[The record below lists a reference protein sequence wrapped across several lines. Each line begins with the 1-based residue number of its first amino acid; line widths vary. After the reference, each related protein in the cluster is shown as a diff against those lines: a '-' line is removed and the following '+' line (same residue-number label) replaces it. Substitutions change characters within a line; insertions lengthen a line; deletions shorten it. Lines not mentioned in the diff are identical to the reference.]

1 MQTTAYVRN
10 PFTSPTVRACD
21 PSINV
26 AATESC
32 ASSSASARAYPSN
45 PRRSPLTDL
54 PTFKQYRDG
63 STQETR
69 PGQSFTTFKW
79 ITGSNQQ
86 PLEHPHTVTDCAYFD
101 SMTLPTRLMAR
112 LEAEFGK
119 GPAMHF
125 AEDAA
130 RALDQNVGDKL
141 KLDAALQRLEN
152 ADAYCQKLHDDYQ
165 AFADRARVLLSA
177 FENAHPGQG
186 LPDSG
191 SNALS
196 GMIESVWPTL
206 RFKDHGEKSAWLSRV
221 TRDPKHFVAQS
232 YDVLDLGLAQA
243 GIAISLAKMDVHE
256 SIDLMRPAQREE
268 IYGLMRNTD
277 RAYTKTREA
286 FTDGSIP
293 VNPDLMKGHSLVATL
308 RDLPGDGESS
318 EGSVCGEIE
327 PAAPA
332 PARRPV
338 PPMGVPASSWRPTH
352 PVARR
357 PASQPGCCV
366 IS

>member
-10 PFTSPTVRACD
+10 PFTSPTLRACD

-26 AATESC
+26 VATEIG
-32 ASSSASARAYPSN
+32 ASSSASARDYPPN
-45 PRRSPLTDL
+45 PVPGGLTDL
-54 PTFKQYRDG
+54 PTFRRYRDG
-63 STQETR
+63 SIQETR

-79 ITGSNQQ
+79 IAGSDQQ
-86 PLEHPHTVTDCAYFD
+86 PLEHPHTVADCAYLN

-112 LEAEFGK
+112 LAADFGNA
-119 GPAMHF
+119 PAMHF
-125 AEDAA
+125 AEKAA
-130 RALDQNVGDKL
+130 RALNQNVEDKL

-152 ADAYCQKLHDDYQ
+152 ADACCQKLHEAYQ
-165 AFADRARVLLSA
+165 AFANRARVLLSE

-186 LPDSG
+186 LSASG

-196 GMIESVWPTL
+196 GIIESVWPTL
-206 RFKDHGEKSAWLSRV
+206 RFKDHGEKAAWLSRV
-221 TRDPKHFVAQS
+221 ARDPKHFVAQS

-243 GIAISLAKMDVHE
+243 GIAISLAKRDVHE
-256 SIDLMRPAQREE
+256 SIDLMRPTHREE

-277 RAYTKTREA
+277 RAYTKTRAA

-308 RDLPGDGESS
+308 RDLPGDAESS
-318 EGSVCGEIE
+318 EGSVHGEIE